1 MNLLLSTLLSSLLPV
16 GAEGIKQL
24 IISKAGGVKPT
35 TVEEQIKLDNN
46 DIERI
51 KAVAALDNPGGTP
64 SQWVVDLRASSRYLA
79 AWGCIVLGSGMI
91 VSGIV
96 QPRLAALSVAG
107 TELVSVAFGFL
118 FGTRLVANFN
128 KK

>member
-1 MNLLLSTLLSSLLPV
+1 MSLLLSTLLSSFLPV
-16 GAEGIKQL
+16 GVEGIRQL
-24 IISKAGGVKPT
+24 IVSKAGGVKPT

-46 DIERI
+46 EIERI

-64 SQWVVDLRASSRYLA
+64 SQWVVDLRASSRYIA
-79 AWGCIVLGSGMI
+79 AWGCIGIGSAMI
-91 VSGIV
+91 TAGILN
-96 QPRLAALSVAG
+96 PALITLAAPG

-118 FGTRLVANFN
+118 FGTRLVTNFN

>member
-1 MNLLLSTLLSSLLPV
+1 MSLLLSTLLSSLLPV
-16 GAEGIKQL
+16 GVEGIRQL
-24 IISKAGGVKPT
+24 IVSKAGGVKPT

-46 DIERI
+46 EIERI

-64 SQWVVDLRASSRYLA
+64 SQWVVDLRASSRYIA
-79 AWGCIVLGSGMI
+79 AWGCIGIGSAMI
-91 VSGIV
+91 TAGIV
-96 QPRLAALSVAG
+96 NPALIALSAAG

-118 FGTRLVANFN
+118 FVTRLVANFN